1 MHDNYYGD
9 ISIIEFYFKIIQ
21 FVLNRIYVKR
31 RIAAK
36 MRRLFKGDKYIPNMS
51 LSFLK
56 RTLQI
61 QVRENFEFILWCAVA
76 KL

>member
-36 MRRLFKGDKYIPNMS
+36 MRRLFKGDKYITNMS
-51 LSFLK
+51 LSF
-56 RTLQI
+56 
-61 QVRENFEFILWCAVA
+61 F
-76 KL
+76 